1 MATACH
7 TITRPRRVA
16 HIVRTALRATRCPFV
31 RITALHHRLPRRTTT
46 ALSIL
51 RTSLASITGTLRSLL
66 FETRAHL
73 SAINGN
79 GSAVNHS
86 ASPSRQD
93 ARQRVAGAYLAGW
106 LSRFCRPARP
116 LSGPLSPILKN
127 QQPPLFCHHLQSSV
141 DPDWPHVVSQSFAI
155 SPPKGC
161 PAPPPTAKSST
172 PRAPLFFKSQKK

>member
-7 TITRPRRVA
+7 TITRPKRVA
-16 HIVRTALRATRCPFV
+16 HIVRTALRATRCPFA

-93 ARQRVAGAYLAGW
+93 ARQRVAGACLARLVVPF
-106 LSRFCRPARP
+106 LSACAPPVRAIVAHSQESATTFV
-116 LSGPLSPILKN
+116 L
-127 QQPPLFCHHLQSSV
+127 PPLAVVV
-141 DPDWPHVVSQSFAI
+141 DPD
-155 SPPKGC
+155 
-161 PAPPPTAKSST
+161 
-172 PRAPLFFKSQKK
+172 